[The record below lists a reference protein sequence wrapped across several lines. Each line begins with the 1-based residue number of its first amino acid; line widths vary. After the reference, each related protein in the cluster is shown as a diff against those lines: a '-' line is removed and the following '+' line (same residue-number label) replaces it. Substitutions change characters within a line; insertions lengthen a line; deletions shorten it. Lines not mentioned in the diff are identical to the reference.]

1 MWCGEPPG
9 TRTLNPLIK
18 SQVSLR
24 NVPQTR
30 TVPGLA
36 RSLAV
41 AKSPLGQLF
50 NSTAALC
57 QVSWS
62 CGKREP
68 LTSATR
74 APEIAETSTMPCI
87 RHHRNCCCRI
97 NRCLGANSTG
107 IHQNAQL
114 LSQWG
119 PPRAGNAGKLRRH
132 RSRNESEY
140 RVNSSKWHLKACVF
154 IQRAPDGVC
163 ALRALIA

>member
-1 MWCGEPPG
+1 MSGRATRCSSERSFSYNMWDGEPPG

-50 NSTAALC
+50 
-57 QVSWS
+57 
-62 CGKREP
+62 
-68 LTSATR
+68 
-74 APEIAETSTMPCI
+74 
-87 RHHRNCCCRI
+87 